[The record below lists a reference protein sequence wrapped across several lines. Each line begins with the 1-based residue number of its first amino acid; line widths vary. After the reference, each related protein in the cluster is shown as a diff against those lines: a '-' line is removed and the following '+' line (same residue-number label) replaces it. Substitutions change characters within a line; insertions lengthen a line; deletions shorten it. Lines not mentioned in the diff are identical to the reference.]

1 MGGPEMES
9 TGPVRIDKL
18 LGVVRL
24 YKTRALA
31 TEACRGGHVS
41 VNGEGAKASRD
52 VRVGDVVSA
61 KIGIITRPVRV
72 RKAAEKRVGPK
83 LVEDLVEDLTPAS
96 EYLKLLQQKE
106 VPVAKRERGAGRPTK
121 RDRRLIERFKGEP
134 DL

>member
-1 MGGPEMES
+1 MES
-9 TGPVRIDKL
+9 AEPVRIDKFL
-18 LGVVRL
+18 WAVRL

-41 VNGEGAKASRD
+41 VNGQGVKASRE

-61 KIGIITRPVRV
+61 KIGIITRTVKV

-83 LVEDLVEDLTPAS
+83 LVDDLVEDLTPAS

-106 VPVAKRERGAGRPTK
+106 APVAKRERGAGRPTK